1 MRVLEY
7 LIQLYPEKTG
17 KELLEIQEQEKLE
30 EQKAFEKHNKT
41 KLDFV
46 NDINTNGGYY
56 KGKFGLDQHYYYRI
70 FDLVLEESGDVRMS
84 VEKLVLFCNN
94 DGHEHT
100 VTKTGEINFERRTED
115 FANLDNYGLLH
126 EERVTIKEWNA
137 VNDYIDN
144 IVKLFWTNAKE
155 S

>member
-1 MRVLEY
+1 MRALEY

-17 KELLEIQEQEKLE
+17 KELLAIQEQEKLE
-30 EQKAFEKHNKT
+30 DQKEFKNLNKT

-56 KGKFGLDQHYYYRI
+56 KGKFGLDQHYYYRV
-70 FDLVLEESGDVRMS
+70 FDLVLEESGDVRMC
-84 VEKLVLFCNN
+84 VEKIVLFCNN
-94 DGHEHT
+94 DGHKHT
-100 VTKTGEINFERRTED
+100 VTKAGEINFERRTD
-115 FANLDNYGLLH
+115 DYANLDNYGLQDR
-126 EERVTIKEWNA
+126 ERITVKEWNTI
-137 VNDYIDN
+137 NDYIDN